1 MEPLLIW
8 SAIILTLPLLS
19 HTPKTTVILLDN
31 ESSHN
36 AVVVKTDAGSVVVDQ
51 PYSYTTLV
59 AQDKTPS
66 LVEKANPEAI
76 REKYAQQLN
85 MLPTKPISMLFH
97 FEQGTA
103 NLTEASKNQVEELI
117 QIISSRTPAAV
128 DIIGHS
134 DRAGDADKNYA
145 LALER
150 AHSVE
155 MFLKER
161 NVVLDRSSVTS
172 YGENDNLIPTED
184 DVSEPQNRRVE
195 VIVR

>member
-8 SAIILTLPLLS
+8 AGLILALPLLTHES
-19 HTPKTTVILLDN
+19 KTTVILLDN
-31 ESSHN
+31 ESFHN
-36 AVVVKTDAGSVVVDQ
+36 AVVVATNAGSVIVDQ

-59 AQDKTPS
+59 AQDKKPS
-66 LVEKANPEAI
+66 SVEKANPEAI

-85 MLPTKPISMLFH
+85 MLPTKPVSMLFH

-103 NLTEASKNQVEELI
+103 DLTESSKNQVDELI
-117 QIISSRTPAAV
+117 RLIASHEPAAV

-134 DRAGDADKNYA
+134 DRAGDADKNYV

-150 AHSVE
+150 AQAVE
-155 MFLKER
+155 KYLLER
-161 NVVLDRSSVTS
+161 KVSLDHSSVTS

-184 DVSEPQNRRVE
+184 GVSEPQNRRVE

>member
-8 SAIILTLPLLS
+8 AGIILALPLLT
-19 HTPKTTVILLDN
+19 HEPKTTVILLDN

-36 AVVVKTDAGSVVVDQ
+36 AVVVATNAGSVIVDQ

-59 AQDKTPS
+59 SQDKKPS
-66 LVEKANPEAI
+66 SLEKVNPDTI

-85 MLPTKPISMLFH
+85 MLPTKPVSMLFH

-103 NLTEASKNQVEELI
+103 DLTESSKNQVDELI
-117 QIISSRTPAAV
+117 RIITSRDPAAI

-134 DRAGDADKNYA
+134 DRAGDADKNYL

-150 AHSVE
+150 AKAVE
-155 MFLKER
+155 KYLLER
-161 NVVLDRSSVTS
+161 NVRLDHSSVTS
-172 YGENDNLIPTED
+172 YGENDNLIPTD
-184 DVSEPQNRRVE
+184 DGVSEPQNRRVE

>member
-8 SAIILTLPLLS
+8 TAFILSLPFLT
-19 HTPKTTVILLDN
+19 HEPKTTVILLDN

-36 AVVVKTDAGSVVVDQ
+36 AVVVTTNAGSVIVDQ

-59 AQDKTPS
+59 AQDKKPS
-66 LVEKANPEAI
+66 SLEKANPETI
-76 REKYAQQLN
+76 REKYAQQLT
-85 MLPTKPISMLFH
+85 MLPTKPVSMLFH

-103 NLTEASKNQVEELI
+103 DLTESSKNQVDELI
-117 QIISSRTPAAV
+117 RLIASHEPAAV

-134 DRAGDADKNYA
+134 DRAGDADKNYL

-150 AHSVE
+150 AKTVE
-155 MFLKER
+155 KYLLER
-161 NVVLDRSSVTS
+161 KVSLDHSSVTS
-172 YGENDNLIPTED
+172 YGENDNLIPTD
-184 DVSEPQNRRVE
+184 DGVSEPQNRRVE